1 MDNLWTIPQEGNM
14 ETRRITP
21 FFSSTFSAL
30 TVCNI
35 HFVFET
41 SQNSFSCGPP
51 FGPFWSAKYLNF
63 GQKLPIRTTHYT
75 FLESRRTKNLKI

>member
-51 FGPFWSAKYLNF
+51 LVHSGQQNTSILDKSYRF
-63 GQKLPIRTTHYT
+63 GQPIIL
-75 FLESRRTKNLKI
+75 F